1 MKKSSSFLAGIAVVL
16 LVIATWGWAKGGNDE
31 EVFLSAPGKV
41 LFYKSPTCG
50 CCGVHAS
57 YLQRNGALDV
67 QTINQADVTPVKN
80 KYRVPLELRSCHTAI
95 IGGYFVE
102 GHIPIEAIAKLVNE
116 KPAIAGIAMPGM
128 PSGSPG
134 MPGAKTGPFV
144 IYAVN
149 NDGSYQE
156 FMRI

>member
-1 MKKSSSFLAGIAVVL
+1 MKKLSLFAGVAVVL
-16 LVIATWGWAKGGNDE
+16 LIAGVWNWAKGGNDTE
-31 EVFLSAPGKV
+31 LFLSEPGQV

-50 CCGVHAS
+50 CCGVHAN
-57 YLQRNGALDV
+57 YLQRNSALDV
-67 QTINQADVTPVKN
+67 QTITQADVTPVKN

-149 NDGSYQE
+149 NDGSYRE